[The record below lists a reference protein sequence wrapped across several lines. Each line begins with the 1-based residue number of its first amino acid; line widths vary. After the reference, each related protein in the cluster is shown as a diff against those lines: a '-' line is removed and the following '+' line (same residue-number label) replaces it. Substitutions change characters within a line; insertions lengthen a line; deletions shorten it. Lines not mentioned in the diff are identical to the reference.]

1 MNRWLN
7 STRMFLAPDDGT
19 GATAATPA
27 ASGTDSAG
35 TTAAPASSS
44 SAAASAAPTTD
55 AAAASAS
62 TSSPAPAA
70 DGAAKTDSSAAPV
83 GDASPKSEPS
93 LLTQADGKAKPD
105 ADAKPADG
113 KAADT
118 PAPAADPKPDAKAE
132 PAKEAAKDEKAKD
145 AAPDPA
151 KDAPAAAPPAFVL
164 EDLKVPEGAKLAEK
178 EGKAFA
184 DLINNAE
191 IGAKDKAQGLLD
203 LHLAEVKRVADTIS
217 QQQRDAW
224 TTFNDA
230 EKNRLRTDPDLGG
243 NRLNTTLAM
252 AKAVVE
258 EYLPAESASKLLAFM
273 DYSGAGNQREMVEL
287 LHNIGRAMNVFED
300 KIVAANAKAP
310 AMPKGSPGSGKT
322 GWYPTMPNG
331 AGGP

>member
-1 MNRWLN
+1 MAQLHADVPCPGRRDGSDGGNPGRERRTAGWRDCGARFILIR
-7 STRMFLAPDDGT
+7 SGLRRFDDGRARRLRFYIFACPC
-19 GATAATPA
+19 GGRCP
-27 ASGTDSAG
+27 
-35 TTAAPASSS
+35 P
-44 SAAASAAPTTD
+44 
-55 AAAASAS
+55 
-62 TSSPAPAA
+62 
-70 DGAAKTDSSAAPV
+70 AKTDSSAAPV

-230 EKNRLRTDPDLGG
+230 EKNRLRTDPELGG